1 MFIFVYYD
9 GCSRGLVY
17 LFFSLPS
24 GLEKRVVKECKSER
38 MGRETKT
45 AACVCLAMG
54 CVANLVASALA
65 FTDGVC
71 ICSPIDEH
79 ELLFFD

>member
-1 MFIFVYYD
+1 MKDYKLSNKLKLKIAEQVT
-9 GCSRGLVY
+9 G
-17 LFFSLPS
+17 FFFFTAN
-24 GLEKRVVKECKSER
+24 LEKECNSER

-65 FTDGVC
+65 FSNGVC
-71 ICSPIDEH
+71 ICSPIGEH